1 MWTVFFLFHSR
12 IFFLKKEGEESH
24 ARMSGMHVR
33 MFHVYPQLA
42 YAS

>member
-1 MWTVFFLFHSR
+1 MTKLSNQDH
-12 IFFLKKEGEESH
+12 LKKEGEESH
-24 ARMSGMHVR
+24 TRMSGMHVC